1 MDNKLGVVGNLSEYY
16 NEKPIIRSLLQ
27 LIPGW
32 GSADTLLQERAN
44 QIRSERLKALFDEL
58 AEGQHELTEELI
70 QSEDFLHG
78 YFCTLRAVINTRHKE
93 KIRLFARLLRNSV
106 NSDAGYNPD
115 EYDELVSILDLLS
128 LREFNTLLLLHNLEI
143 QYPKKS
149 DENDLQNTLT
159 YWKDYQEKIT
169 KSFGIPIEYF
179 AAFMAKIE
187 RTGLYLRITGNYLGY
202 NGDVGR
208 TTELF
213 SKLLEYVEKSS

>member
-1 MDNKLGVVGNLSEYY
+1 MDNKLSVVGKLSEYY
-16 NEKPIIRSLLQ
+16 SENPIVRSLLQ
-27 LIPGW
+27 LVPGW

-44 QIRSERLKALFDEL
+44 QIRSERLKALFNEL
-58 AEGQHELTEELI
+58 AEGKHELTEELI

-106 NSDAGYNPD
+106 SGDAGYNPD
-115 EYDELVSILDLLS
+115 EYDELVSILYLLS
-128 LREFNTLLLLHNLEI
+128 LREFKALLLLHNLEA
-143 QYPKKS
+143 QYPRKS

-159 YWKDYQEKIT
+159 YWKEFQYEIT
-169 KSFGIPIEYF
+169 KSFGIPMKYF

-187 RTGLYLRITGNYLGY
+187 RTGLYLRITGNYYDY

-208 TTELF
+208 TTDLF
-213 SKLLEYVEKSS
+213 TRLLEYVQESS